1 MSGYLGNLSARQQTA
16 LDKFREAV
24 ADVKRPSDTDAT
36 LLRWLRARDFDVP
49 KAEKMYRHDIDWRKA
64 NGVDE
69 IAENYK
75 FPEVVK
81 ENFPGII
88 LHPCKDG
95 RPMWLIPAGFDI
107 TAFVAALTPPVMTRH
122 CIYML
127 EYAEHLKR
135 SSSKQADKEM
145 ETHYFVLDLDK
156 FSLRQIYS
164 WQAVKTITEMLQM
177 MEDHFPECLEK
188 CISINAPNFFPL
200 VWKVIR
206 PFLTERTANK
216 VQVLGKDGW
225 KETLRSLADPASL
238 PAHYG
243 GDLMGPGNDPRCRH
257 IMNYGG
263 QFEEGA
269 DRPASL
275 FGEDGAVH
283 RSIARR
289 ECWELSVVVERP
301 GSLLSWRFQTAS
313 GDLAFGLRMGEVSQE
328 PLVPLRR
335 IEASSY
341 LPQKGSWQC
350 KRPGTY
356 VLQFDNSYSWLNG
369 KTLAYV
375 VSVHPPEEDS

>member
-1 MSGYLGNLSARQQTA
+1 MPPCCVGY
-16 LDKFREAV
+16 E
-24 ADVKRPSDTDAT
+24 
-36 LLRWLRARDFDVP
+36 
-49 KAEKMYRHDIDWRKA
+49 DIDWRKA

-81 ENFPGII
+81 DNFPGII

-95 RPMWLIPAGFDI
+95 RPMWLIPAGFDM

-135 SSSKQADKEM
+135 SSSKQAGQEM

-216 VQVLGKDGW
+216 VQVLGKDELW
-225 KETLRSLADPASL
+225 
-238 PAHYG
+238 
-243 GDLMGPGNDPRCRH
+243 
-257 IMNYGG
+257 
-263 QFEEGA
+263 
-269 DRPASL
+269 RP
-275 FGEDGAVH
+275 
-283 RSIARR
+283 I
-289 ECWELSVVVERP
+289 
-301 GSLLSWRFQTAS
+301 
-313 GDLAFGLRMGEVSQE
+313 
-328 PLVPLRR
+328 
-335 IEASSY
+335 
-341 LPQKGSWQC
+341 
-350 KRPGTY
+350 
-356 VLQFDNSYSWLNG
+356 
-369 KTLAYV
+369 
-375 VSVHPPEEDS
+375 